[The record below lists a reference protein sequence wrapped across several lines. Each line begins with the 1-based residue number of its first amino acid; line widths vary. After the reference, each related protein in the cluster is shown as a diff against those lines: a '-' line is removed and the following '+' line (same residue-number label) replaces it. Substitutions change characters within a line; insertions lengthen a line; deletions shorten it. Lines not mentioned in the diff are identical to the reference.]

1 LNVTASDQRRRR
13 ALAHY
18 EELARIGKV
27 LASPVRLR
35 LLDLLRQGSRNVD
48 ELAEAAGATVA
59 NSSRHLQQMRSARL
73 VRAEREG
80 KNVRYRIA
88 DESVSAAYGLLR
100 GLAESVLPE
109 MDLLRRELGALEAGE
124 REELLGR
131 IARSEVTLVDTR
143 PVEEFRAGHLPGA
156 RSMPLEELPGRVHE
170 IPREREVVAYCRGPY
185 CPMATRAVEILRAAG
200 YRARHL
206 DLGIPDLRARAVA
219 ITSGEGAERVKR
231 PAGRRS
237 RPPPRKPRKIR

>member
-1 LNVTASDQRRRR
+1 MTAIDHSRRR

-18 EELARIGKV
+18 DELARIGKV

-48 ELAEAAGATVA
+48 ELAEAADETVA

-73 VRAEREG
+73 VHAEREG

-88 DESVSAAYGLLR
+88 DESVSSAFGMLR
-100 GLAESVLPE
+100 GLAETLLPE
-109 MDLLRRELGALEAGE
+109 LELLRRELGALEAGE

-131 IARSEVTLVDTR
+131 ISRGEVTLVDTR
-143 PVEEFRAGHLPGA
+143 PAEEYRAGHLPGA
-156 RSMPLEELPGRVHE
+156 RSMPLDELPGRVHE

-185 CPMATRAVEILRAAG
+185 CPMATRAVEILCAAG
-200 YRARHL
+200 FRARHL
-206 DLGIPDLRARAVA
+206 DLGVPDLRARSVPVVEAEA
-219 ITSGEGAERVKR
+219 PLGAKR
-231 PAGRRS
+231 PGGIRPRS
-237 RPPPRKPRKIR
+237 TKRKSRKTR

>member
-1 LNVTASDQRRRR
+1 MTAINHSRRR

-18 EELARIGKV
+18 DELARIGKV

-73 VRAEREG
+73 VHAEREG

-88 DESVSAAYGLLR
+88 DESVSSAFGMLR
-100 GLAESVLPE
+100 GLAETLLPE
-109 MDLLRRELGALEAGE
+109 LELLRRELGALDAGE

-131 IARSEVTLVDTR
+131 IARGEVTLVDTR
-143 PVEEFRAGHLPGA
+143 PAEEYRAGHLPGA
-156 RSMPLEELPGRVHE
+156 RSMPLDELPGRVHE

-185 CPMATRAVEILRAAG
+185 CPMATRAVEILCAAG

-206 DLGIPDLRARAVA
+206 DLGVPDLRARSVPVVEA
-219 ITSGEGAERVKR
+219 EPLGAKR
-231 PAGRRS
+231 PGGIRPRS
-237 RPPPRKPRKIR
+237 TKRKPRKTR

>member
-1 LNVTASDQRRRR
+1 MTSTDHSRRR

-73 VRAEREG
+73 VQAEREG

-88 DESVSAAYGLLR
+88 DESVSTAYGLLR
-100 GLAESVLPE
+100 GLAESILPE
-109 MDLLRRELGALEAGE
+109 MDALRRELGALEAGE

-131 IARSEVTLVDTR
+131 IARSEVTLVDAR
-143 PVEEFRAGHLPGA
+143 PLEEYRAGHLPGA
-156 RSMPLEELPGRVHE
+156 RSLPLDELPGRVHE

-185 CPMATRAVEILRAAG
+185 CPLATRAAEILRAAG

-206 DLGIPDLRARAVA
+206 DLGIPDLRARSIPVTA
-219 ITSGEGAERVKR
+219 SEEPRRVKP
-231 PAGRRS
+231 PAVRRS
-237 RPPPRKPRKIR
+237 RSTPRKQRKIR

>member
-1 LNVTASDQRRRR
+1 MIVSDHRRRR

-73 VRAEREG
+73 VQAERQG

-100 GLAESVLPE
+100 GLAESILPE
-109 MDLLRRELGALEAGE
+109 MDVLRRELGALEAGE
-124 REELLGR
+124 REDLLGR

-185 CPMATRAVEILRAAG
+185 CPVATRAVEILCAAG

-206 DLGIPDLRARAVA
+206 DLGIPDLRARSVPVTTSEEPRRAQPRAV
-219 ITSGEGAERVKR
+219 
-231 PAGRRS
+231 RRS
-237 RPPPRKPRKIR
+237 RSTPRKPRKIR

>member
-1 LNVTASDQRRRR
+1 MITSGQSHRR

-18 EELARIGKV
+18 DELARIGKV

-48 ELAEAAGATVA
+48 ELAEAADETVA

-73 VRAEREG
+73 VHAEREG

-88 DESVSAAYGLLR
+88 DESVSSAFGMLR
-100 GLAESVLPE
+100 GLAETLLPE
-109 MDLLRRELGALEAGE
+109 LELLRRELGALEAGE

-143 PVEEFRAGHLPGA
+143 PAEEYRAGHLPGA
-156 RSMPLEELPGRVHE
+156 RSMPLDELAGRVHE

-185 CPMATRAVEILRAAG
+185 CPMATRAVEILCAAG

-206 DLGIPDLRARAVA
+206 DLGVPDLRARSV
-219 ITSGEGAERVKR
+219 
-231 PAGRRS
+231 PRS
-237 RPPPRKPRKIR
+237 TKRKPRKTR